1 MQSVIDNQGIQEWMD
16 GRQTQYKFH
25 NATVLYLAGHNNRL
39 VSLTYIP
46 LQKYKKLE
54 T

>member
-1 MQSVIDNQGIQEWMD
+1 MQSVIDNQGTQEWMD

-25 NATVLYLAGHNNRL
+25 NATVLYLAGNNRL